1 MALVSEPDWAYLSVT
16 VLGDILDKLPEPID
30 HLWFGAVCKQWYS
43 VSKDCI
49 QAKQRWNK
57 LLPMLMIP
65 TESIP
70 QRSEGCTVLLKE
82 KSITLN
88 YRFPIVRDFVAPVLV
103 GWPR

>member
-1 MALVSEPDWAYLSVT
+1 MALVSEPEWAYLPVPILCS
-16 VLGDILDKLPEPID
+16 ILDKLPEPID

-65 TESIP
+65 TE
-70 QRSEGCTVLLKE
+70 KE

-88 YRFPIVRDFVAPVLV
+88 YGCPIVRDFVAPVLV
-103 GWPR
+103 GWTLL